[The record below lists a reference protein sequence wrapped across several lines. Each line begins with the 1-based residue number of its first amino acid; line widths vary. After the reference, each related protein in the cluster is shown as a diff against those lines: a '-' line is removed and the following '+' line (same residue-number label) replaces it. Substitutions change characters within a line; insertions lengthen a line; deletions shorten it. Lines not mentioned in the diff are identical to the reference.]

1 MKDLLVEIGVEE
13 LPHAFC
19 KSAIDDFRNSFTA
32 ILKEERIGFGR
43 VREFATPRRLA
54 LSVSE
59 VHETQADLEEEKR
72 GPSYE
77 KAYVNGKP
85 TQALTGFLKGY
96 DIGEKELILRETEN
110 GMYVFA
116 LKAVKGKKTLL
127 VLPLILHRSLT
138 SLRFLKMMR
147 WESSGFTFARPIR
160 WIMFLLGEKVV
171 PFELAG
177 VTASRYTYGHRAYC
191 DARIELRNPLEYEE
205 KLIAASVIP
214 DREIRKK
221 EINEQV
227 DTLSS
232 AKGLEV
238 SDTGSLLYDVNADLT
253 ELPRA
258 VLCQFNEH
266 FLDLP
271 TEVLTSEMIEHQ
283 HYFPL
288 LDKKSKKLTNFFIV
302 VSNIKNN
309 DRSMSGYQRV
319 LHARLDDGKFFFN
332 EDKKKNLRS
341 YLDKL
346 RTVIFHEKLGSMYQ
360 KVERIAALSTI
371 LTESL
376 SLRTD
381 EKRSIDDVAWLCKND
396 LLTLMIGEFPHL
408 QGIMGY
414 YYALS
419 SGYQEKVAVGIKEH
433 YYPRFA
439 NDLLPSSIEGAVV
452 GIADR
457 LDTIIGI
464 FSIGLKPKGSKDP
477 FALRRKVLAIIK
489 IIIGLNLHFSLRTL
503 IDGALKLCRVNDK
516 ESVKRDLELFF
527 QNRIRSIFAE
537 MGFAYDEID
546 ASISGVL
553 DDTYEAYRRVEAFHN
568 LRGDENF
575 EALLISFKR
584 MSNITKNE
592 KDFEFSESLLREKEE
607 STLYAHFQNVRE
619 SVVRNIE
626 EKNYREVYRFLSS
639 FKPVVDN
646 FFDNVLVMEKN
657 LKLRRNRLGLLKSV
671 TELFSGIIDFTKVV
685 QPGE

>member
-13 LPHAFC
+13 LPHAVC
-19 KSAIDDFRNSFTA
+19 KSAINDFRNSFTA
-32 ILKEERIGFGR
+32 ILKEERVGFGR
-43 VREFATPRRLA
+43 VKEFATPRRI
-54 LSVSE
+54 SISINE
-59 VHETQADLEEEKR
+59 VHEIQSDLEEERR

-85 TQALTGFLKGY
+85 TQALTGFLKGN
-96 DIGEKELILRETEN
+96 DIGEKELILKETDN
-110 GMYVFA
+110 GKYVFA
-116 LKAVKGKKTLL
+116 LKAVKGKETSL
-127 VLPLILHRSLT
+127 VLPQILHRALT
-138 SLRFLKMMR
+138 SLRFLKVMR
-147 WESSGFTFARPIR
+147 WEDSGFTFARPIR
-160 WIMFLLGEKVV
+160 WILFLFGDEVL
-171 PFELAG
+171 PFEVAG
-177 VTASRYTYGHRAYC
+177 AVASRYTYGHRAYS
-191 DARIELRNPLEYEE
+191 DAKIELKNPLEYEE
-205 KLIAASVIP
+205 KLISASVIP
-214 DREIRKK
+214 DREMRKK
-221 EINEQV
+221 KIKKQV
-227 DTLSS
+227 ETLCS
-232 AKGLEV
+232 AEGLEIPE
-238 SDTGSLLYDVNADLT
+238 TGSQLYDVNADLT
-253 ELPRA
+253 ELPLA
-258 VLCQFNEH
+258 VLCQFDKH

-271 TEVLTSEMIEHQ
+271 NEVLTSEMIEHQ

-288 LDKKSKKLTNFFIV
+288 IDKKSKNLSNFFIV
-302 VSNIKNN
+302 VSNIKDNV
-309 DRSMSGYQRV
+309 RSVSGYQRV

-332 EDKKKNLRS
+332 EDKKKKLRS

-371 LTESL
+371 LSERL
-376 SLRTD
+376 SLNTD
-381 EKRSIDDVAWLCKND
+381 EKRSIEDVAWLCKND
-396 LLTLMIGEFPHL
+396 LTTLMIGEFPHL
-408 QGIMGY
+408 QGTMGY

-419 SGYQEKVAVGIKEH
+419 SGYPEKVALGVREH

-477 FALRRKVLAIIK
+477 FALRRKVLAIIR
-489 IIIGLNLHFSLRTL
+489 IIIGLNLHISMRAL
-503 IDGALKLCRVNDK
+503 IDGTLKLFRVDDVV
-516 ESVKRDLELFF
+516 SVKRDLKLFF

-546 ASISGVL
+546 ASILGVL
-553 DDTYEAYRRVEAFHN
+553 DNTYEAYRRVEALHN
-568 LRGDENF
+568 LRGDKNF

-592 KDFEFSESLLREKEE
+592 KDFEFSESLLREEE
-607 STLYAHFQNVRE
+607 ELTLYAHFQEVRE
-619 SVVRNIE
+619 SVIRNIE
-626 EKNYREVYRFLSS
+626 EKNYREIYRFLSS

-646 FFDNVLVMEKN
+646 FFDHVLVMENN

-671 TELFSGIIDFTKVV
+671 TDLFSGIIDFTKIV

>member
-13 LPHAFC
+13 LPHAVC
-19 KSAIDDFRNSFTA
+19 KNAIDNFRSSFTDF
-32 ILKEERIGFGR
+32 LKQERIGFGR
-43 VREFATPRRLA
+43 VREFTTPRRISL
-54 LSVSE
+54 LVNE
-59 VHETQADLEEEKR
+59 VHETQADLQEEKR

-77 KAYVNGKP
+77 KAYLNGKP
-85 TQALTGFLKGY
+85 TQALKGFLKGH

-110 GMYVFA
+110 GKYVFA
-116 LKAVKGKKTLL
+116 LKAVKGKKTSL
-127 VLPLILHRSLT
+127 VLPQILHRTLT
-138 SLRFLKMMR
+138 SMRFRKIMR
-147 WESSGFTFARPIR
+147 WEGSGFVFARPIR
-160 WIMFLLGEKVV
+160 WIVFLFGGEVV
-171 PFELAG
+171 PFQLAG
-177 VTASRYTYGHRAYC
+177 AVASRYTYGHRAYN

-214 DREIRKK
+214 DREMRKR
-221 EINEQV
+221 EIKDQV
-227 DTLSS
+227 DKLRRD
-232 AKGLEV
+232 KGLEIP
-238 SDTGSLLYDVNADLT
+238 DTGTLLYDVNADLT

-258 VLCQFNEH
+258 VLGHFDKH

-288 LDKKSKKLTNFFIV
+288 IDKKSKKLSNFFIV
-302 VSNIKNN
+302 ISNIINN
-309 DRSMSGYQRV
+309 ERSMAGYQRV

-332 EDKKKNLRS
+332 EDKKKNIRF
-341 YLDKL
+341 YLDEL
-346 RTVIFHEKLGSMYQ
+346 RTVIFHEKLGSMYE
-360 KVERIAALSTI
+360 KVERIAALSTT

-376 SLRTD
+376 SLKKN
-381 EKRSIDDVAWLCKND
+381 EKRSVEDVAWLCKND

-408 QGIMGY
+408 QGTMGY

-419 SGYQEKVAVGIKEH
+419 SGYPEKVAVGIKEH

-439 NDLLPSSIEGAVV
+439 NDLLPSGIEGAVV

-464 FSIGLKPKGSKDP
+464 FSIGSKPKGSKDP
-477 FALRRKVLAIIK
+477 FALRRKVLAIIR
-489 IIIGLNLHFSLRTL
+489 IIIGLNFHFSMRAL
-503 IDGALKLCRVNDK
+503 INGALKLYHVNDE
-516 ESVKRDLELFF
+516 ESVTGDLELFF

-553 DDTYEAYRRVEAFHN
+553 DDTYEAYRRVEALHN

-575 EALLISFKR
+575 EALLTSFKR

-592 KDFEFSESLLREKEE
+592 KDFDFSESLLREKEE
-607 STLYAHFQNVRE
+607 STLYAHFQNVKE

-626 EKNYREVYRFLSS
+626 EKNYPEVYRFLSS

-646 FFDNVLVMEKN
+646 FFDHVLVMEEN
-657 LKLRRNRLGLLKSV
+657 VQLRRNRLGLLKSV
-671 TELFSGIIDFTKVV
+671 IDLFSGIIDFTKIV

>member
-13 LPHAFC
+13 LPHAVC
-19 KSAIDDFRNSFTA
+19 KSAINDFRNSFTA
-32 ILKEERIGFGR
+32 ILKEERVGFGR
-43 VREFATPRRLA
+43 VKEFATPRRI
-54 LSVSE
+54 SISINE
-59 VHETQADLEEEKR
+59 VHEIQSDLEEERR

-85 TQALTGFLKGY
+85 TQALTGFLKGN
-96 DIGEKELILRETEN
+96 DIGEKELILKETDN
-110 GMYVFA
+110 GKYVFA
-116 LKAVKGKKTLL
+116 LKAVKGKETSL
-127 VLPLILHRSLT
+127 VLPQILHRALT
-138 SLRFLKMMR
+138 SLRFLKVMR
-147 WESSGFTFARPIR
+147 WEDSGFTFARPIR
-160 WIMFLLGEKVV
+160 WILFLFGDEVL
-171 PFELAG
+171 PFEVAG
-177 VTASRYTYGHRAYC
+177 AVASRYTYGHRAYS
-191 DARIELRNPLEYEE
+191 DAKIELKNPLEYEE
-205 KLIAASVIP
+205 KLISASVIP
-214 DREIRKK
+214 DREMRKK
-221 EINEQV
+221 KIKKQV
-227 DTLSS
+227 DTLCS
-232 AKGLEV
+232 AEGLEIPE
-238 SDTGSLLYDVNADLT
+238 TGSQLYDVNADLT
-253 ELPRA
+253 ELPLA
-258 VLCQFNEH
+258 VLCQFDKH

-271 TEVLTSEMIEHQ
+271 NEVLTSEMIEHQ

-288 LDKKSKKLTNFFIV
+288 IDKKSKNLSNFFIV
-302 VSNIKNN
+302 VSNIKDNV
-309 DRSMSGYQRV
+309 RSVSGYQRV

-332 EDKKKNLRS
+332 EDKKKKLRS

-371 LTESL
+371 LSERL
-376 SLRTD
+376 SLNTD
-381 EKRSIDDVAWLCKND
+381 EKRSIEDVAWLCKND
-396 LLTLMIGEFPHL
+396 LTTLMIGEFPHL
-408 QGIMGY
+408 QGTMGY

-419 SGYQEKVAVGIKEH
+419 SGYPEKVALGVREH

-477 FALRRKVLAIIK
+477 FALRRKVLAIIR
-489 IIIGLNLHFSLRTL
+489 IIIGLNLHISMRAL
-503 IDGALKLCRVNDK
+503 IDGALKLFRVDDVV
-516 ESVKRDLELFF
+516 SVKRDLELFF

-546 ASISGVL
+546 ASILGVL
-553 DDTYEAYRRVEAFHN
+553 DNTYEAYRRVEALHN
-568 LRGDENF
+568 LRGDKNF

-592 KDFEFSESLLREKEE
+592 KDFEFSESLLREEE
-607 STLYAHFQNVRE
+607 ELTLYAHFQEVRE
-619 SVVRNIE
+619 SVIRNIE
-626 EKNYREVYRFLSS
+626 EKNYREIYRFLSS

-646 FFDNVLVMEKN
+646 FFDHVLVMENN

-671 TELFSGIIDFTKVV
+671 TDLFSGIIDFTKIV